1 MKFITASSGRIV
13 EQSQLQRAAAGRRI
27 VIGVSGLDEIYGSGF
42 VRGAVHE
49 LLHPLRSAKPTFPAI
64 LLAKAVIG
72 AAHSTPIIAL
82 DNFLSP
88 TPDLSQLPD
97 QRTGEI
103 PSGVIVISDPKRKLY
118 PPAAAQLGIPLARL
132 YLLHPSNREQ
142 ELWAIAECLASAG
155 VCAVVAELGALN
167 QVEARRLQLAAERGG
182 SVGIFIRP
190 ATKSSSIYA
199 AATRMLVT
207 PASPTAIA
215 QRWNLQILHG
225 HGCQVGK
232 NVVLEYNREEHTVH
246 TSAELFHHEAAAKT
260 KAARATA

>member
-1 MKFITASSGRIV
+1 MKFITASSGQLV
-13 EQSQLQRAAAGRRI
+13 EQSPLQRNAAGRRI
-27 VIGVSGLDEIYGSGF
+27 VIGIAGLDELYGSGF

-49 LLHPLRSAKPTFPAI
+49 LLHPLRSVKPTFPAI
-64 LLAKAVIG
+64 LLAKSVMG
-72 AAHSTPIIAL
+72 AAQPTTIMPHDS
-82 DNFLSP
+82 FLSP
-88 TPDLSQLPD
+88 TPDLSQLPE
-97 QRTGEI
+97 QRPGEM
-103 PSGVIVISDPKRKLY
+103 PAGVIVISDPKRKLY

-132 YLLHPSNREQ
+132 YLLHPTDRGQ

-190 ATKSSSIYA
+190 KSSAIYA

-207 PASPTAIA
+207 PAAPTAMA

-246 TSAELFHHEAAAKT
+246 TSSELSDHQAAAKT
-260 KAARATA
+260 KASRATA